1 MKLRVLLVLM
11 LFALTAS
18 AQLRVRAE
26 RAYEAREWPSAH
38 ALYMLVSEEEPTDA
52 TPYGRA
58 AVAALMQGDSTVTA
72 GRIETAMSH
81 GVPLDSVLAVIEHET
96 IALGQSTM
104 YERELLRTAAALPY
118 LQRPLQSRLL
128 AHYLFRRDAANII
141 RYATVLLRGIPD
153 NTTWLNS
160 LAQGYLLA
168 GDMQAA
174 IDTWRRTLNAD
185 SDNIEALI
193 YLGNALL
200 PDDRAAAL
208 PYLIRANELQPSDY
222 LRNIISK

>member
-1 MKLRVLLVLM
+1 MRRCVFLTLM
-11 LFALTAS
+11 LFALTAG
-18 AQLRVRAE
+18 AQLHIRAA

-52 TPYGRA
+52 TPYGRTI
-58 AVAALMQGDSTVTA
+58 VAALMQGDSTVTA
-72 GRIETAMSH
+72 GRIETALSH
-81 GVPLDSVLAVIEHET
+81 GVPLDSVLTVIEHET

-128 AHYLFRRDAANII
+128 THYLFRRDAANII

-160 LAQGYLLA
+160 LAQGYLLS
-168 GDMQAA
+168 GDMPAA

-185 SDNIEALI
+185 PDNIEALI
-193 YLGNALL
+193 CLGNALL
-200 PDDRAAAL
+200 PDDRAAAM

-222 LRNIISK
+222 LRNIISR

>member
-11 LFALTAS
+11 LFALTAG
-18 AQLRVRAE
+18 AQLRIRAA

-58 AVAALMQGDSTVTA
+58 VVAALMQGDSTVTT

-104 YERELLRTAAALPY
+104 YEHELLRTAAALPY

-128 AHYLFRRDAANII
+128 NHYLFRRDAANII

-174 IDTWRRTLNAD
+174 IDTWRRTLDAD
-185 SDNIEALI
+185 PDNIEALI
-193 YLGNALL
+193 CLGNALL
-200 PDDRAAAL
+200 PDDRDVAL
-208 PYLIRANELQPSDY
+208 PYLIHANELQPSDY
-222 LRNIISK
+222 LRNIISR